1 MRERMDFCSI
11 SKIILD
17 NKKEGCLSNTGYYLT
32 LFDYAFRQSD
42 IIIIPPE
49 DGNISKVING
59 VRSVVGDIITLYQW
73 AGNQKYLL
81 EGVTK
86 VLEDTSDTAYIGEQ
100 LGNLLWNDITI
111 SQAKKK
117 ELSKGEKSIE
127 QFVTDCLLFGMSRK
141 FISREEKAETHS
153 GRKSFCLSEFLLD
166 YHFPSVN
173 SVFLGREKDLIAIR
187 ERLDKT
193 SSLLLEGIGGIGK
206 SELAK
211 QYGKR
216 YKSEYEHVIFIRYTE
231 SLKRTITELEFVGDN
246 INMSEEDLFRNHYR
260 FFKQLPD
267 SVLVILDNFDTVPEY
282 DELFHEFVDM
292 SFTLLVTTRSH
303 IEEVESYLVEEIPD
317 MNKLMELFYTY
328 APVSRDVPLVVMDI
342 IEEVY
347 RHTLTVEI
355 AAKTLTASG
364 MEPQELL
371 SALRRE
377 GVVLSNP
384 NKVKVKKDSRTKK
397 ERLYGHL
404 QTLFRLQELSRVNR
418 DILMNMVLT
427 PDKGLEKGLFHHWM
441 RLEDFNHVNE
451 LVEFGWIQEDT
462 ERCRI
467 GLHPFLRE
475 VIAGFE
481 KPSIRK
487 CGTFLSGIFLNCI
500 SYGVDMS
507 YYHDVLNT
515 IEMIFR
521 YIEIDDTSS
530 AYLFMDSALSYME
543 KYRCVDAMKRILD
556 IMEETIPMDEEHKR
570 EHAVYLLYRGGI
582 EHRKDEFQKAK
593 AYWEEAVDV
602 LGDVNRTYAD
612 IQNNLYHNL
621 SLVYYFEDAQKSWEL
636 EEKARKIRER
646 YGLPFN
652 QDAIIQTIHWA
663 ILLAGRRK
671 EKKAVDTLK
680 TLERK
685 YENEPFFDTT
695 MAEIYKG
702 LGIVMST
709 ISPIKAM
716 EYLKKAKE
724 RYLLH
729 FPMDDEQVRE
739 VEKAIKMIQLQTCLI
754 GNSGFIRLQ

>member
-17 NKKEGCLSNTGYYLT
+17 NKKEGYLSNTRYYLT

-49 DGNISKVING
+49 DANISKVING
-59 VRSVVGDIITLYQW
+59 VRSVVGDIITLYQC
-73 AGNQKYLL
+73 AENQKYLL

-86 VLEDTSDTAYIGEQ
+86 VLADTSDVDYICEQ
-100 LGNLLWNDITI
+100 LENLLWNDITI
-111 SQAKKK
+111 SQVKKK
-117 ELSKGEKSIE
+117 ELSRGEKSIE
-127 QFVTDCLLFGMSRK
+127 QFVADCFLFGMSRN
-141 FISREEKAETHS
+141 FISREEKAETAS
-153 GRKSFCLSEFLLD
+153 SRKSFYLSDFLID

-173 SVFLGREKDLIAIR
+173 SVFVGREKDLTAIK
-187 ERLDKT
+187 EGLKKT
-193 SSLLLEGIGGIGK
+193 SSLFLEGIGGIGK

-231 SLKRTITELEFVGDN
+231 SLKRTITEMEFVGDN
-246 INMSEEDLFRNHYR
+246 MNMSEEELFRNHYR
-260 FFKQLPD
+260 FFRQLPD

-292 SFTLLVTTRSH
+292 PFNLLVTTRSH
-303 IEEVESYLVEEIPD
+303 IEEVDSYLVEEIPD
-317 MNKLMELFYTY
+317 MNELMELFYTY
-328 APVSRDVPLVVMDI
+328 APMSRNEPLVVMDI

-404 QTLFRLQELSRVNR
+404 QTLFRLQELSLADRN
-418 DILMNMVLT
+418 ILMNMVLT
-427 PDKGLEKGLFHHWM
+427 PDKGIEKGLFHYWI
-441 RLEDFNHVNE
+441 RLGDFNRVNE

-467 GLHPFLRE
+467 GMHPFLRE

-481 KPSIRK
+481 KPSIKK
-487 CGTFLSGIFLNCI
+487 CATFLRGIFLNCI
-500 SYGVDMS
+500 SYGLDMS

-521 YIEIDDTSS
+521 YIEIDDTLS
-530 AYLFMDSALSYME
+530 AFLFMDSALSYME
-543 KYRCVDAMKRILD
+543 KYRCMDAMERILN
-556 IMEETIPMDEEHKR
+556 IMKETIPMDGEHKR
-570 EHAVYLLYRGGI
+570 EHAVYLLYRGAI

-593 AYWEEAVDV
+593 EYWEEALKV
-602 LGDVNRTYAD
+602 LGNVNRTYAD
-612 IQNNLYHNL
+612 LQNNLYHNL
-621 SLVYYFEDAQKSWEL
+621 SEVYFFEDIQKSWEL
-636 EEKARKIRER
+636 EEEARKIREK
-646 YGLPFN
+646 YELPFN
-652 QDAIIQTIHWA
+652 QDAITQTVHRA
-663 ILLAGRRK
+663 YLLTVRK
-671 EKKAVDTLK
+671 ESEKAVKILK
-680 TLERK
+680 PLEKRFEK
-685 YENEPFFDTT
+685 APFFDIT

-702 LGIVMST
+702 LGFAMIEK
-709 ISPIKAM
+709 SPLESI
-716 EYLKKAKE
+716 EYFKKAKE
-724 RYLLH
+724 RYLLQL
-729 FPMDDEQVRE
+729 PAEDERVKE
-739 VEKAIKMIQLQTCLI
+739 VEQALGMVKFQTYVL
-754 GNSGFIRLQ
+754 GDNGFILLK

>member
-17 NKKEGCLSNTGYYLT
+17 NKKEGYLSNTRYYLT

-49 DGNISKVING
+49 DANISKVING
-59 VRSVVGDIITLYQW
+59 VRSVVGDIITLYQC
-73 AGNQKYLL
+73 AENQKYLL

-86 VLEDTSDTAYIGEQ
+86 VLADTSDVDYICEQ
-100 LGNLLWNDITI
+100 LENLLWNDITI
-111 SQAKKK
+111 SQVKKK
-117 ELSKGEKSIE
+117 ELSRGEKSIE
-127 QFVTDCLLFGMSRK
+127 QFVADCFLFGMSRN
-141 FISREEKAETHS
+141 FISREEKAETTS
-153 GRKSFCLSEFLLD
+153 SKKSFYLSDFLID

-173 SVFLGREKDLIAIR
+173 SVFVGREKDLTAIK
-187 ERLDKT
+187 EGLKKT
-193 SSLLLEGIGGIGK
+193 SSLFLEGIGGIGK

-231 SLKRTITELEFVGDN
+231 SLKRTITEMEFVGDN
-246 INMSEEDLFRNHYR
+246 MNMSEEELFRNHYR

-292 SFTLLVTTRSH
+292 PFNLLVTTRSH
-303 IEEVESYLVEEIPD
+303 IEERDSYLVEEIPD
-317 MNKLMELFYTY
+317 MNELMELFYTY
-328 APVSRDVPLVVMDI
+328 APMSRNEPLVVMDI

-347 RHTLTVEI
+347 RHTLTVEM

-371 SALRRE
+371 SALHRE

-404 QTLFRLQELSRVNR
+404 QTLFRLQELSLANR

-427 PDKGLEKGLFHHWM
+427 PDKGIEKGLFHYWM
-441 RLEDFNHVNE
+441 RLEDFNRVNE

-467 GLHPFLRE
+467 GMHPFLRE

-481 KPSIRK
+481 KPSIKK
-487 CGTFLSGIFLNCI
+487 CGTFLRGIFLNCI
-500 SYGVDMS
+500 SYGLDMS

-521 YIEIDDTSS
+521 YIEIDDTLS

-543 KYRCVDAMKRILD
+543 KYRCMDAMKRILD
-556 IMEETIPMDEEHKR
+556 IMEETIPMDGEHKR
-570 EHAVYLLYRGGI
+570 EHAVYLLYRGAI

-593 AYWEEAVDV
+593 AYWEEAVTI
-602 LGDVNRTYAD
+602 LGDLNRAYAD

-621 SLVYYFEDAQKSWEL
+621 SLIYYFEDVHKSWEL
-636 EEKARKIRER
+636 EEKARRIRER

-652 QDAIIQTIHWA
+652 QDAIRQTIHWA
-663 ILLAGRRK
+663 ILLAEKGRA
-671 EKKAVDTLK
+671 KKAVDTLK
-680 TLERK
+680 ALERE

-729 FPMDDEQVRE
+729 FSLDDEQVRE
-739 VEKAIKMIQLQTCLI
+739 VEAAIKLIRLQACLI
-754 GNSGFIRLQ
+754 GDNGYIRLQ